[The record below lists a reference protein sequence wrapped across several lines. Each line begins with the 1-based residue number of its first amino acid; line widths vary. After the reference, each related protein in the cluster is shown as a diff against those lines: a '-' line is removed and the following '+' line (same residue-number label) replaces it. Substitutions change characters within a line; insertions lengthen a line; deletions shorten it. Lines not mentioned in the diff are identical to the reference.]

1 MNGRLLVALLLTA
14 LGPVQIP
21 MLALLAAPSPEMLVR
36 DLGAGDYAT
45 RERASVALR
54 QLGAAALP
62 ALEQVEHSADPEVRE
77 RAREILADLRLGI
90 TPDWPEELATLAR
103 GYRQLDAAARPDVL
117 QRLAKELKLQAVPFL
132 LAARAGTE
140 RDTVDRLLRDMA
152 EAGIQEMRRALKRNE
167 PAAVLKLAEQY
178 RPLGVTDPRLLYLE
192 AEGLETA
199 GQKAAAEACR
209 QRAANCAPDREEPHY
224 LAAEMLQELRRDQL
238 AAAEWNQILK
248 IPPDGDVY
256 DINAYLRLADLKS
269 KVGQY
274 AGAADLLEK
283 ALTLFRKARESGRG
297 GYGLVGGDEK
307 QIEARVRA
315 LRQKAKGE
323 DTLPVEVRGQV
334 KGDRPRL
341 DDALKNTVATVA
353 IHVEPHGLRLFDL
366 QEAGLAYDPKTQTL
380 CATLNGQRC
389 SAPVKAALEQPAR
402 IAVRQLDCFYIFK
415 VDPQTGQTEKEA
427 RFELDY
433 VLRLKAEALP
443 KGWTDLTV
451 QVNDKAYEWA
461 AAQKGIPFD
470 FLPEKLTVIVRG
482 TDADGQPQTLRLQG
496 SVDDADVSR
505 GE

>member
-1 MNGRLLVALLLTA
+1 MTYV
-14 LGPVQIP
+14 I
-21 MLALLAAPSPEMLVR
+21 LAFWLLAALSPEALVR
-36 DLGAGDYAT
+36 DIGADDYAT
-45 RERASVALR
+45 RERATAALCR
-54 QLGAAALP
+54 LGAAALP
-62 ALEQVEHSADPEVRE
+62 ALEQVENSPDPEVRV
-77 RAREILADLRLGI
+77 RARSILADLRLGI
-90 TPDWPEELATLAR
+90 TPDWPDELATLAR
-103 GYRQLDAAARPDVL
+103 GYRHLDGAARTEAL
-117 QRLAKELKLQAVPFL
+117 QRLAGTLKLQAVPFL
-132 LAARAGTE
+132 LATRVGTE
-140 RDTVDRLLRDMA
+140 RDTVDRLLREMA

-167 PAAVLKLAEQY
+167 PAALFKLAEQY
-178 RPLGVTDPRLLYLE
+178 RSLGVTDPRLLYLE
-192 AEGLETA
+192 AEGLEAA

-209 QRAANCAPDREEPHY
+209 QRATTCAPDREEPHY

-315 LRQKAKGE
+315 WRQKAKGE
-323 DTLPVEVRGQV
+323 DALPVEVRARV
-334 KGDRPRL
+334 KDGH
-341 DDALKNTVATVA
+341 DDNLQRALRDTVATITISVQPR
-353 IHVEPHGLRLFDL
+353 ELRLFDL
-366 QEAGLAYDPKTQTL
+366 PQATLAFDPQKQEL

-389 SAPVKAALEQPAR
+389 SPPVKAALEQPAR
-402 IAVRQLDCFYIFK
+402 IAVRTLDCYYIFK

-433 VLRLKAEALP
+433 ELRLKAEALP

-451 QVNDKAYEWA
+451 QINNKAYEFA

-505 GE
+505 GD